1 MVTRSTLP
9 GAAQV
14 RWKALL
20 PLCACASTTPG
31 GVSGARAPTS
41 ATIARAANAPKEIRI
56 NLSSCLLATCGGL
69 RYYAK

>member
-1 MVTRSTLP
+1 MVTRSSLP

-20 PLCACASTTPG
+20 ALCDCASTTPG
-31 GVSGARAPTS
+31 GVSSAMAPTM
-41 ATIARAANAPKEIRI
+41 AANASAATAPKEIRI
-56 NLSSCLLATCGGL
+56 NSSSCLLAPCGGL